1 MVRADAIAATSTTRR
16 NRDAR
21 SLSMFSPKLRALP
34 SGRVCVAMR
43 DPPGL
48 RRLPPPP
55 RAPRIMLHSVG
66 CGQYGSGRIVLA
78 GETNFRFAALSA
90 SEISGEVSMS
100 VVVDNALS
108 VERPMTMSSDGL
120 WIPML
125 GGLWVATNVGLVGL
139 GLYIHL
145 PGACSFL
152 AGLFNGTLLS
162 VVAVMMASERF
173 QAGTT
178 GLLSG
183 LSLSA
188 LRSDGSM
195 VSKAMQGI
203 HSFVDNALH
212 AIGIDGSE

>member
-1 MVRADAIAATSTTRR
+1 
-16 NRDAR
+16 
-21 SLSMFSPKLRALP
+21 
-34 SGRVCVAMR
+34 
-43 DPPGL
+43 
-48 RRLPPPP
+48 
-55 RAPRIMLHSVG
+55 
-66 CGQYGSGRIVLA
+66 
-78 GETNFRFAALSA
+78 
-90 SEISGEVSMS
+90 MS

-139 GLYIHL
+139 GMYIHL
-145 PGACSFL
+145 PGPCSFL
-152 AGLFNGTLLS
+152 AGLINGTLLS

-203 HSFVDNALH
+203 HGFVDNALH
-212 AIGIDGSE
+212 AIGIDGSENLHHAIEQEALCIVWTTLFVVMASLVVEWVRSSRDAQHQHSL